1 MSLSYT
7 PKVEITPKTA
17 KDICDDIWA
26 GAIDFAEETGI
37 STNPMVTTA
46 IWSGLLISVKPTLEE
61 HKLYEEVRKCFA
73 ASLDDVY
80 HIGLGKVELLAELKY
95 SMLTFC
101 QNISENI
108 GSFDTELKISAFLGL
123 VSDVYSDCSSDPS
136 PLPQNSVQ
144 LFSRYTFLLSSHI
157 FEILYKTENSMVP
170 QFQGIKYTQPQRKP
184 VHAAADPK
192 PSPRKAPVQQA
203 SKAPKSAKVPAF
215 CWFIA
220 GVLVVA
226 ILVVLLGRAVDAIY
240 PSDISAESDVS
251 VNSAY
256 NTVTAP
262 KVDTVTI
269 PKQTVEEPENGHIFS
284 ALDMEGIVPF
294 TIESTG
300 SGGYFFV
307 LDPISLSSLNTI
319 KSGNGADSF
328 TQDFLV
334 SMEEENFIKFYI
346 RAGET
351 FSISVPVGTYDV
363 YYAAGDDWY
372 GENDLFG
379 SDTVYYRCAEPF
391 RFTMFQ
397 EKTTGW
403 TIILERTPDGNLEV
417 DKISSE
423 DFPK

>member
-192 PSPRKAPVQQA
+192 PYPRKAPVQQA
-203 SKAPKSAKVPAF
+203 SKAPKSAKIPAF

-251 VNSAY
+251 VKSAY

-262 KVDTVTI
+262 KVER
-269 PKQTVEEPENGHIFS
+269 P
-284 ALDMEGIVPF
+284 
-294 TIESTG
+294 
-300 SGGYFFV
+300 
-307 LDPISLSSLNTI
+307 
-319 KSGNGADSF
+319 KSGTILAGKKYAASKITIHANSGSDCV
-328 TQDFLV
+328 V
-334 SMEEENFIKFYI
+334 SLRSETGYEYVAFYV
-346 RAGET
+346 RAGE
-351 FSISVPVGTYDV
+351 SVTVGVPGV
-363 YYAAGDDWY
+363 YLYAYFASGTEWFGY
-372 GENDLFG
+372 EKGLMFGE
-379 SDTVYYRCAEPF
+379 DTVYTKDEEGCDFETGAWEY
-391 RFTMFQ
+391 TMYPV
-397 EKTTGW
+397 T
-403 TIILERTPDGNLEV
+403 DGNFI
-417 DKISSE
+417 DTPIDE
-423 DFPK
+423 DDFF